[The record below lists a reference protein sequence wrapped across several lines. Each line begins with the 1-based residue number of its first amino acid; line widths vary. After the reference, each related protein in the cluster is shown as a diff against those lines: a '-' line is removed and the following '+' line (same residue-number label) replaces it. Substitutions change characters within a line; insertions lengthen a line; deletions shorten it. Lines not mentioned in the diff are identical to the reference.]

1 MSDIVNAFKQ
11 TKGYKK
17 RKNLLSDT
25 QEVAQQPQEQDN
37 QNQAVNASQQQNVA
51 LETSGTKDSDRLAQ
65 LEQLAAAETAQN
77 EANRQAAAAAN
88 EAQKQAEEAQ
98 RKAQEQA
105 NIQGQAQ
112 QLSRADA
119 SRRNFDDINNGTN
132 SLYNDYVNA
141 YNTTKDSYK
150 NIVGESASGIA
161 NYHINNVLKK
171 VQGQDDN
178 ALSNSQSFMNAY
190 NKLSADDKWD
200 VYQNLQDAKSKLK
213 QAYAVAE
220 KNSNSMMMDNLS
232 TMYKYADMYEG
243 MISDV
248 EKGDKSFFKSIG
260 DWFAGGAV
268 TGDLAQPVTN
278 ALGDITGNTET
289 SKAISDKRA
298 SQEEG
303 NNPIVGFLDTGSNLV
318 ANTGLNV
325 VTGGWYGLG
334 TAGANLAHEGLSA
347 LNDADREYGL
357 NQEGKLERQN
367 QTNEQKI
374 ADIGGAL
381 FNLGLSA
388 AGMKGTAN
396 IGGKTISLGPN
407 IKFSG
412 GETLQN
418 LVKNKN
424 YGEIAKG
431 LLKYAGKELPWAAA
445 TTAGETGIRS
455 FGYGEDAWK
464 TYGQDLLNN
473 IVGDLGMDVTG
484 AIREGQS
491 GNRDLFRINQET
503 GKVELDNSVKTKLS
517 DEDNAK
523 VQQRLDEFQEGIKN
537 AVDNEGKV
545 EQETGRVDENG
556 KVEDTSRVDET
567 KLNQDAKS
575 VSDETNARITAEQMA
590 RNSENSQRVNQN
602 TENLRDMLNESQK
615 QAYNKQVEAI
625 RAELQ
630 DNKISYDQYIQRIEQ
645 IQNQF
650 IQQAQSGQVEQQ
662 QESATGQKVNPED
675 VSNIVEGAE
684 GTQASEAT
692 TKQTAPVEQFSEA
705 RSEATTRQNEMG
717 EGMARTEG
725 EDPIER
731 AYDSARQRYQEAL
744 QSGDRGAIEA
754 ARERYNQLLS
764 IRANEDVTGYDYQN
778 GLKINDLLAQKMYE
792 DGYDGARSLADKMF
806 DITEGNRPLA
816 YDYGTKEPLYMY
828 EDIVEALRKYKGV
841 DADGNQYRTSQD
853 IISERSRLEQE
864 AFRQAI
870 EESIARSE
878 EQPARAE
885 ETDALN
891 DLLAEAAMADRG
903 FTARDET
910 PTRNEQPTENE
921 YRNAIEQKLAEYT
934 RQLEDTGLTPETIR
948 KIQENNRAGE
958 EVNPLTPEE
967 MAQYKNALEIMG
979 VENVDAQADKY
990 YLPQQFEGSD
1000 YSGRATTELLS
1011 GGLENVYNRKRQNLV
1026 GLNEM
1031 DYTKAPLADYM
1042 LRTRD
1047 ADLQVK
1053 AAAQDTIS
1061 KGFEDAT
1068 PEQITAGSEALAKV
1082 ITDINSKADDTT
1094 NNGFNEQTV
1103 QKMQAFSKLNEAGEK
1118 MGNQLRVDD
1127 TKAHG
1132 LNDYERLVNSN
1143 NWDSG
1148 LEVGTLHNL
1157 NVYARATGDEVNR
1170 FITEHFNGLNNKQK
1184 QEILGRRTELENRYT
1199 KMYGDSQLGTMF
1211 ANKAMLKDAAIQNF
1225 IKVGMTTKYSDPKM
1239 QKVVNDVVST
1249 YMLRDRVKQ
1258 SAVQKVASAISRA
1271 MNSSFRGMRW
1281 QTTLNEIPEIFNSL
1295 RDYGKIQ
1302 MCTPKEAGE
1311 ILQRYGVRSENTFDS
1326 FLRSLPQEAQA
1337 KVREVMESGMSDK
1350 EQLSALKKIGEGISK
1365 TLNKADELTQWNG
1378 FVQDW
1383 KDSAYLKTAENY
1395 YRRKGY
1401 DGIQLMQKVTTD
1413 FYNNALPMDRVF
1425 KIIKSDKA
1433 WQKPMFMYL
1442 DASARLT
1449 VKSARAAVGN
1459 NTAGRNADMN
1469 RAGRIANNA
1478 ALNLAPRVMSAVA
1491 MGVPVASV
1499 MGLFTIGGDDYSGID
1514 EEHKNALDE
1523 VLNFAADFSPLLSV
1537 GVQAYNAQRQDEI
1550 AEQEGY
1556 GKNDISWEERARN
1569 NALKTFTPLGNWLD
1583 QEFGTFGNRNSLADR
1598 GYGENKQ
1605 GRVTYMSPDNPLEWI
1620 TGAVAGMNKTPNA
1633 REYNKNPDLLSSILN
1648 QAKGNDYNN
1657 DGQIDGGFNDFI
1669 RYNQAFNSTPLD
1681 LGLKSDDD
1689 YNRPLSQYDNANYSG
1704 MVKEAIANGDR
1715 ELAQDWYKRGREYNA
1730 ITDKL
1735 RMENPTASEVYYD
1748 SMGNNL
1754 VSPEKWKTVLYGQNP
1769 NGEPDLTV
1777 WNTMKQLALKRGED
1791 FGTPVDPAYT
1801 QLDDEQTR
1809 RYLQYKSTATGE
1821 DTALKKIMT
1830 QDPFWKEFFN
1840 QQKEYYASLPQS
1852 EYDDSR
1858 KTKRVQDWNE
1868 LNDKY
1873 SDYMSFISGNLDGMN
1888 DQQLG
1893 LSLSLQF
1900 PLMAEYQ
1907 SLKTA
1912 LQGKYGDEYKNSQEY
1927 KNFWK
1932 QNYDAYSAESDAFN
1946 GQMLYIINQMRR
1958 IEGYDD
1964 LTLDELETI
1973 NDIGKESKSSSKS
1986 GGSGKRRGGGSS
1998 GDGGYSYAPYFENTF
2013 QAAPVYAKVP
2023 NAGKM
2028 RYNPAGRANF
2038 NKVPMSGT
2046 MGGQPYA
2053 AV

>member
-37 QNQAVNASQQQNVA
+37 QNQALNASQQQNIA
-51 LETSGTKDSDRLAQ
+51 LDTSGTKDSDRLAQ
-65 LEQLAAAETAQN
+65 LQQLAAAETAQN
-77 EANRQAAAAAN
+77 EANKQAAA
-88 EAQKQAEEAQ
+88 
-98 RKAQEQA
+98 QA
-105 NIQGQAQ
+105 NAQAQ
-112 QLSRADA
+112 QQANKPQQLSKEAQNVYNNAHNDMGWKKYYDEEKQKVRDSAFKNDGFGSWLQDVFNAGWDSRLAEQQARNRYASEMINNAWDDNGNVKDQNAVYQAQGTAAYNVDRGRQLNEIERANSRALGASYDSDFNPFEATANAIRRMDLGNAILQGDESDAAGVGKFLLNLVPGMLSAPITGGTNISEAISGQGLDSETGKRRDLDGLERVGRGLSGAIDAAGVFYGGSGEAISSISNQIFKKGATEVAKNVAKQTSKQVMKDFAKAMLQEGTEEAVQQAFEFFGDGGKIITEDGEFDGEAFKELAQQVAQAGALGAAGGGIFHGVSLGTNAIGSNLNNRKIKAQNSGIGTNLNTDTNTNLNTDTNQDLNVGDTDTNLGDTDFNENDNINDINQNIEQQAKDVSTETNTTITPAEMTQNADA
-119 SRRNFDDINNGTN
+119 SAR
-132 SLYNDYVNA
+132 V
-141 YNTTKDSYK
+141 
-150 NIVGESASGIA
+150 
-161 NYHINNVLKK
+161 
-171 VQGQDDN
+171 
-178 ALSNSQSFMNAY
+178 
-190 NKLSADDKWD
+190 
-200 VYQNLQDAKSKLK
+200 
-213 QAYAVAE
+213 
-220 KNSNSMMMDNLS
+220 
-232 TMYKYADMYEG
+232 
-243 MISDV
+243 V
-248 EKGDKSFFKSIG
+248 EKSD
-260 DWFAGGAV
+260 
-268 TGDLAQPVTN
+268 
-278 ALGDITGNTET
+278 ALRDI
-289 SKAISDKRA
+289 
-298 SQEEG
+298 
-303 NNPIVGFLDTGSNLV
+303 
-318 ANTGLNV
+318 
-325 VTGGWYGLG
+325 
-334 TAGANLAHEGLSA
+334 
-347 LNDADREYGL
+347 LND
-357 NQEGKLERQN
+357 
-367 QTNEQKI
+367 
-374 ADIGGAL
+374 
-381 FNLGLSA
+381 
-388 AGMKGTAN
+388 
-396 IGGKTISLGPN
+396 
-407 IKFSG
+407 
-412 GETLQN
+412 
-418 LVKNKN
+418 
-424 YGEIAKG
+424 
-431 LLKYAGKELPWAAA
+431 
-445 TTAGETGIRS
+445 
-455 FGYGEDAWK
+455 
-464 TYGQDLLNN
+464 
-473 IVGDLGMDVTG
+473 
-484 AIREGQS
+484 
-491 GNRDLFRINQET
+491 
-503 GKVELDNSVKTKLS
+503 
-517 DEDNAK
+517 
-523 VQQRLDEFQEGIKN
+523 
-537 AVDNEGKV
+537 
-545 EQETGRVDENG
+545 
-556 KVEDTSRVDET
+556 
-567 KLNQDAKS
+567 
-575 VSDETNARITAEQMA
+575 
-590 RNSENSQRVNQN
+590 
-602 TENLRDMLNESQK
+602 SQK
-615 QAYNKQVEAI
+615 QAFNDRVKEI
-625 RAELQ
+625 RSDLEQ
-630 DNKISYDQYIQRIEQ
+630 NKISYTEYLQKVEAL
-645 IQNQF
+645 QNEFTQ
-650 IQQAQSGQVEQQ
+650 QVEGAEVQQ
-662 QESATGQKVNPED
+662 QEQSATGQQVNPED

-684 GTQASEAT
+684 NTNASEAT
-692 TKQTAPVEQFSEA
+692 TKQTTPVEQFSEA
-705 RSEATTRQNEMG
+705 RSEATTKQSEMG

-764 IRANEDVTGYDYQN
+764 IRANEDVTGYDYQT
-778 GLKINDLLAQKMYE
+778 GVKINDMLAQRMYE
-792 DGYDGARSLADKMF
+792 NGYDGARTLADQMF

-853 IISERSRLEQE
+853 ITSERNRLEQE

-870 EESIARSE
+870 DESIARSE
-878 EQPARAE
+878 EQPTRVD

-903 FTARDET
+903 FVREEA
-910 PTRNEQPTENE
+910 PARNERPTENE

-948 KIQENNRAGE
+948 KIQENNRAGQ
-958 EVNPLTPEE
+958 EVNKLTPEE
-967 MAQYKNALEIMG
+967 MAQYRNALEVMG
-979 VENVDAQADKY
+979 VENVDAQASKY

-1011 GGLENVYNRKRQNLV
+1011 GGLENVYNRKRQNLI

-1061 KGFEDAT
+1061 RGFENAT
-1068 PEQITAGSEALAKV
+1068 PEQVTAGSEALAKV

-1271 MNSSFRGMRW
+1271 MNSAFRGMRW

-1556 GKNDISWEERARN
+1556 GKNDVSWEERARN

-1583 QEFGTFGNRNSLADR
+1583 QEFGTFGNRNSLVGVADR

-1681 LGLKSDDD
+1681 FGLKSDDD

-1704 MVKEAIANGDR
+1704 MVKEAIENGDR
-1715 ELAQDWYKRGREYNA
+1715 ELAQDWYKKGREYNA

-1735 RMENPTASEVYYD
+1735 RMENPTASEVYYE

-1791 FGTPVDPAYT
+1791 FGQPVDPAYT

-1840 QQKEYYASLPQS
+1840 QQKEYYASLPES
-1852 EYDDSR
+1852 EYDDSG
-1858 KTKRVQDWNE
+1858 KTARVQEWNDWN
-1868 LNDKY
+1868 DQY

-1912 LQGKYGDEYKNSQEY
+1912 LQSKYGDEYKNSQEY

-1932 QNYDAYSAESDAFN
+1932 QNYDAYSAESEAFN

-1986 GGSGKRRGGGSS
+1986 GGYGRRRGGGGSS

-2013 QAAPVYAKVP
+2013 QAAPVYASVP
-2023 NAGKM
+2023 KAGKM

>member
-17 RKNLLSDT
+17 RKDLLSGT
-25 QEVAQQPQEQDN
+25 QEVAQQPQEQETDN
-37 QNQAVNASQQQNVA
+37 QVLNASQQQNIA
-51 LETSGTKDSDRLAQ
+51 LDTSGTKDSDRLAQ

-77 EANRQAAAAAN
+77 EANKQAAIAAD
-88 EAQKQAEEAQ
+88 EARKQAEEAQ
-98 RKAQEQA
+98 KRVQEQS
-105 NIQGQAQ
+105 Q
-112 QLSRADA
+112 QMSRADA
-119 SRRNFDDINNGTN
+119 SRRNFDDINSGAN

-141 YNTTKDSYK
+141 YNATKDSYK
-150 NIVGESASGIA
+150 NILGDSASGTA
-161 NYHINNVLKK
+161 NYHINNVLNKIK
-171 VQGQDDN
+171 DKDEN
-178 ALSNSQSFMNAY
+178 ALSSSQSFMNAY
-190 NKLSADDKWD
+190 NQLSSDDKWD
-200 VYQNLQDAKSKLK
+200 VYQNLQDAKTKIK

-220 KNSNSMMMDNLS
+220 KNNNSDMMNNLS

-243 MISDV
+243 MVSDV
-248 EKGDKSFFKSIG
+248 DKGDKSFFKSIG
-260 DWFAGGAV
+260 DWLTSGGVA
-268 TGDLAQPVTN
+268 GDLAEPLTN

-289 SKAISDKRA
+289 SRAITENRA
-298 SQEEG
+298 TKEEG
-303 NNPIVGFLDTGSNLV
+303 NNGAVQFMDVGSNLV
-318 ANTGLNV
+318 ANTALNMA
-325 VTGGWYGLG
+325 TGGWYGMG
-334 TAGANLAHEGLSA
+334 TAGANLVHEGVSA
-347 LNDADREYGL
+347 FNDADRDYAL
-357 NQEGKLERQN
+357 NEEGKLERQN
-367 QTNEQKI
+367 QTNEQKLS
-374 ADIGGAL
+374 DIGGSL
-381 FNLGLSA
+381 FSLGLSA
-388 AGMKGTAN
+388 AGMKGV
-396 IGGKTISLGPN
+396 GPN

-431 LLKYAGKELPWAAA
+431 ILKYAGKELPWAAA
-445 TTAGETGIRS
+445 TTAGETGIKS
-455 FGYGEDAWK
+455 IGYGGDAWK
-464 TYGQDLLNN
+464 QYGENLLNN
-473 IVGDLGMDVTG
+473 IVGDLAMDVTG

-491 GNRDLFRINQET
+491 GNRDLFRVNQET
-503 GKVELDNSVKTKLS
+503 GKVELDSEISSRLS

-523 VQQRLDEFQEGIKN
+523 VQQRLDDFQEGVKN

-556 KVEDTSRVDET
+556 KVEDVSKVDET
-567 KLNQDAKS
+567 KLNQDAKA
-575 VSDETNARITAEQMA
+575 VSDETNARITAEQMT
-590 RNSENSQRVNQN
+590 RNSENSQRVNKN
-602 TENLRDMLNESQK
+602 TETSRDMLNESQK

-625 RAELQ
+625 RNELQ
-630 DNKISYDQYIQRIEQ
+630 SNKISYDQYIQRIEQ

-662 QESATGQKVNPED
+662 EQSATGQQINPED

-692 TKQTAPVEQFSEA
+692 TKQTTPVEQFGEA
-705 RSEATTRQNEMG
+705 RSEATTKQSEMG

-764 IRANEDVTGYDYQN
+764 IRANEDVTGYDYQT
-778 GLKINDLLAQKMYE
+778 GVKINDMLAQRMYE
-792 DGYDGARSLADKMF
+792 NGYDGARTLADQMF

-853 IISERSRLEQE
+853 ITSERNRLEQE

-870 EESIARSE
+870 DESIARSE
-878 EQPARAE
+878 EQPARVE
-885 ETDALN
+885 DTDALN

-903 FTARDET
+903 FTAREEA
-910 PTRNEQPTENE
+910 PARNEQPTENE

-948 KIQENNRAGE
+948 KIQENNRAGQ
-958 EVNPLTPEE
+958 EVNKLTPEE
-967 MAQYKNALEIMG
+967 MAQYRNALEVMG
-979 VENVDAQADKY
+979 VENVDAQASKY

-1011 GGLENVYNRKRQNLV
+1011 GGLENVYNRKRQNLI

-1061 KGFEDAT
+1061 RGFENAT
-1068 PEQITAGSEALAKV
+1068 PEQVTAGSEALAKV

-1094 NNGFNEQTV
+1094 NKGFNEQTV

-1118 MGNQLRVDD
+1118 MGNQLRIDD

-1199 KMYGDSQLGTMF
+1199 KMYGNEQLGTMF

-1583 QEFGTFGNRNSLADR
+1583 QEFGTFGNRNSLVGVADR

-1689 YNRPLSQYDNANYSG
+1689 YNRPLSKYDNANYSG
-1704 MVKEAIANGDR
+1704 MVKEAIENGDR

-1735 RMENPTASEVYYD
+1735 RMENPTASEVYYE

-1840 QQKEYYASLPQS
+1840 KQKEYYASLPES
-1852 EYDDSR
+1852 EYDDSG
-1858 KTKRVQDWNE
+1858 KTARVQEWNDWN
-1868 LNDKY
+1868 DQY

-1912 LQGKYGDEYKNSQEY
+1912 LQSKYGDEYKNSQEY

-1964 LTLDELETI
+1964 LTLDELETV
-1973 NDIGKESKSSSKS
+1973 NNIGKDSSSSKNS
-1986 GGSGKRRGGGSS
+1986 GYSKRSGGSS

-2013 QAAPVYAKVP
+2013 QAAPVYASVP
-2023 NAGKM
+2023 KAGKM

>member
-37 QNQAVNASQQQNVA
+37 QNQALNASQQQNIA
-51 LETSGTKDSDRLAQ
+51 LDTSETKDSDRLAQ
-65 LEQLAAAETAQN
+65 LQQLAAAETAQN
-77 EANRQAAAAAN
+77 EANKQAAVAAE
-88 EAQKQAEEAQ
+88 EARKQAEEAQ
-98 RKAQEQA
+98 KRVQEQS
-105 NIQGQAQ
+105 Q
-112 QLSRADA
+112 QMSRADA
-119 SRRNFDDINNGTN
+119 SRRNFDDINSGTN

-141 YNTTKDSYK
+141 YNATKDSYK
-150 NIVGESASGIA
+150 NILGDSASGTA
-161 NYHINNVLKK
+161 NYHINNVLNK
-171 VQGQDDN
+171 VKDKDEN
-178 ALSNSQSFMNAY
+178 ALSSSQSFMNAY
-190 NKLSADDKWD
+190 NQLSSDDKWD
-200 VYQNLQDAKSKLK
+200 VYQNLQDAKTKIK

-220 KNSNSMMMDNLS
+220 KNNNSDMMNNLS

-243 MISDV
+243 MVSDV
-248 EKGDKSFFKSIG
+248 DKGDKSFFKSIG
-260 DWFAGGAV
+260 DWLTSGGVA
-268 TGDLAQPVTN
+268 GDLAEPLTN

-289 SKAISDKRA
+289 SRAITENRA
-298 SQEEG
+298 TKEEG
-303 NNPIVGFLDTGSNLV
+303 NNGAVQFMDVGSNLV
-318 ANTGLNV
+318 ANTALNMA
-325 VTGGWYGLG
+325 TGGWYGMG
-334 TAGANLAHEGLSA
+334 TAGANLVHEGVSA
-347 LNDADREYGL
+347 FNDADRDYAL
-357 NQEGKLERQN
+357 NEEGKLERQN
-367 QTNEQKI
+367 QTNEQKLS
-374 ADIGGAL
+374 DIGGSL
-381 FNLGLSA
+381 FSLGLSA
-388 AGMKGTAN
+388 AGMKGVV
-396 IGGKTISLGPN
+396 PN

-431 LLKYAGKELPWAAA
+431 ILKYAGKELPLAAA
-445 TTAGETGIRS
+445 TTAGETGIKS
-455 FGYGEDAWK
+455 IGYGGDAWK
-464 TYGQDLLNN
+464 QYGENLLNN
-473 IVGDLGMDVTG
+473 IVGDLAMDVTG

-491 GNRDLFRINQET
+491 GNRDLFRVNQET
-503 GKVELDNSVKTKLS
+503 GKVELDSEISSRLS

-523 VQQRLDEFQEGIKN
+523 VQQRLDDFQEGVKN

-556 KVEDTSRVDET
+556 KVEDMGKVDEQGRVDES
-567 KLNQDAKS
+567 KLNQDAKA

-602 TENLRDMLNESQK
+602 TETLRDMLNESQK

-625 RAELQ
+625 RDELQ
-630 DNKISYDQYIQRIEQ
+630 SNKISYDQYLQKVEQ
-645 IQNQF
+645 IQTQY
-650 IQQAQSGQVEQQ
+650 IQQAQAGQVEQQ
-662 QESATGQKVNPED
+662 QESATGQRVNPED

-692 TKQTAPVEQFSEA
+692 TKQTTPVEQFSEA
-705 RSEATTRQNEMG
+705 RSEATTKQSEMG

-764 IRANEDVTGYDYQN
+764 IRANEDVTGYDYQT
-778 GLKINDLLAQKMYE
+778 GVKINDMLAQRMYE
-792 DGYDGARSLADKMF
+792 NGYDGARTLADQMF

-853 IISERSRLEQE
+853 ITSERNRLEQE

-870 EESIARSE
+870 DESIARSE
-878 EQPARAE
+878 GQPARVE
-885 ETDALN
+885 DTDALN

-903 FTARDET
+903 FTAREEA
-910 PTRNEQPTENE
+910 PARNEQPTENE

-948 KIQENNRAGE
+948 KIQENNRAGQ
-958 EVNPLTPEE
+958 EVNKLTPEE
-967 MAQYKNALEIMG
+967 MAQYRNALEVMG
-979 VENVDAQADKY
+979 VENVDAQASKY

-1000 YSGRATTELLS
+1000 YSGRATTELLA
-1011 GGLENVYNRKRQNLV
+1011 GGLENVYNRKRQNLI

-1061 KGFEDAT
+1061 RGFENAT
-1068 PEQITAGSEALAKV
+1068 PEQVTAGSEALAKV

-1094 NNGFNEQTV
+1094 NKGFNEQTV

-1118 MGNQLRVDD
+1118 MGNQLRIDD

-1199 KMYGDSQLGTMF
+1199 RMYGNEQLGTMF

-1271 MNSSFRGMRW
+1271 MNSSFRGVRW

-1583 QEFGTFGNRNSLADR
+1583 QEFGTFGNRNSLVDMATR
-1598 GYGENKQ
+1598 GYAENKNS
-1605 GRVTYMSPDNPLEWI
+1605 RVQYLAPDNPIDWI
-1620 TGAVAGMNKTPNA
+1620 TGAIAGMNKTSNA
-1633 REYNKNPDLLSSILN
+1633 REYNKNPDLLSALIN
-1648 QAKGNDYNN
+1648 QARGKDYNG
-1657 DGQIDGGFNDFI
+1657 DGNTDGGFNDFI
-1669 RYNQAFNSTPLD
+1669 RYNQALNEFPLD
-1681 LGLKSDDD
+1681 LGLKDEND
-1689 YNRPLSQYDNANYSG
+1689 YNRPQNQYKYADYNGEIKKALEDQDRALA
-1704 MVKEAIANGDR
+1704 KE
-1715 ELAQDWYKRGREYNA
+1715 WYEKGRAYNA
-1730 ITDKL
+1730 ILDNL
-1735 RMENPTASEVYYD
+1735 RVENPDAIDVYYS
-1748 SMGNNL
+1748 SMGKNL
-1754 VSPEKWKTVLYGQNP
+1754 VQPEKWKTVLYGQNP

-1777 WNTMKQLALKRGED
+1777 WNLMKDMAIKQSQD
-1791 FGTPVDPAYT
+1791 FGTPLDPAYT

-1840 QQKEYYASLPQS
+1840 AQS
-1852 EYDDSR
+1852 EYWKQIPNDFDDAG
-1858 KTKRVQDWNE
+1858 KTERVQQWNE
-1868 LNDKY
+1868 WNDKY
-1873 SDYMSFISGNLDGMN
+1873 KDYMSFISGNMDSIKNQELAL
-1888 DQQLG
+1888 Q
-1893 LSLSLQF
+1893 LSLQF

-1912 LQGKYGDEYKNSQEY
+1912 LQAKYGDNWDETQEY

-1932 QNYDAYSAESDAFN
+1932 QNYDAYQEESTAYDE
-1946 GQMLYIINQMRR
+1946 QMLYIINQMRR

-1964 LTLDELETI
+1964 MTLDELEAV
-1973 NDIGKESKSSSKS
+1973 NKIGYDLKKSNSGYSKK
-1986 GGSGKRRGGGSS
+1986 GGGGSS
-1998 GDGGYSYAPYFENTF
+1998 SGGGYSYAPQFENTF
-2013 QAAPVYAKVP
+2013 QASPVYASVP
-2023 NAGKM
+2023 NPSKM
-2028 RYNPAGRANF
+2028 KYNPAGRANF